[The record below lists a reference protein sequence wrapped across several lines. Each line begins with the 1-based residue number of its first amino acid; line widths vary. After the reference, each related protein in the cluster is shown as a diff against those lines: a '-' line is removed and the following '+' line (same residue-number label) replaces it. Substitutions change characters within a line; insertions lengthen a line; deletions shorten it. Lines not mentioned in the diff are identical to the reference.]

1 MNAIL
6 NRNSY
11 DVKNCTLYVA
21 LFPCNECAKLII
33 QSGIKTVLFMSDKH
47 AHKVGTVA
55 AKRMFD
61 ASKVEYRYKKIM
73 YINRKD

>member
-1 MNAIL
+1 
-6 NRNSY
+6 
-11 DVKNCTLYVA
+11 
-21 LFPCNECAKLII
+21 
-33 QSGIKTVLFMSDKH
+33 MSDKH